1 MNILAHGPEPIYL
14 IGGAA
19 AILTALFLIAWLS
32 EPRRLYN
39 GVLFTLALG
48 GLVALLTLITFSSHW
63 QPLLTVYGILALLI
77 IAFILAIV
85 LFGWLL
91 LLINA
96 YFILKYEGF
105 SLANMLTL
113 FAGLALLALGIIAVL
128 GPGRWLPHWAQPV
141 LEIAPLL
148 FLYVGLVMYNFLINS
163 LLYQFVPRSYRQD
176 YLIVLGAGLLQG
188 HRISRL
194 LAARID
200 RAIAFYHKQKEKG
213 RKAPKLIMS
222 GGQGP
227 DEDLSEAQA
236 MANYAIIHGIPR
248 EMILLEDKSR
258 NTQQNMLFSKQL
270 AIDDYGSDHFRA
282 KFFTNNYHL
291 LRAGIYA
298 RQAGLAANGVG
309 AHTRFY
315 YLLNAMI
322 REFGALV
329 VMNRKR
335 HLAII
340 GLIIIVCVAGTIITG
355 I

>member
-1 MNILAHGPEPIYL
+1 MDTLANNLDSIYFFT
-14 IGGAA
+14 GAA
-19 AILTALFLIAWLS
+19 VIFTAIFLVSWLI

-39 GVLFTLALG
+39 GILFTLALG
-48 GLVALLTLITFSSHW
+48 GLGILLTLVTFSNNW
-63 QPLLTVYGILALLI
+63 RPLFVIYGALGMLI
-77 IAFILAIV
+77 ILIIMITV

-113 FAGLALLALGIIAVL
+113 FAGLALLALGIFSAF
-128 GPGRWLPHWAQPV
+128 GRVNHLPDWAQPILDIV
-141 LEIAPLL
+141 PLL
-148 FLYVGLVMYNFLINS
+148 FLYAGAVMYNFLVTS
-163 LLYQFVPRSYRQD
+163 LIYQFVPRRYKED

-188 HRISRL
+188 HKISRL
-194 LAARID
+194 LGARID
-200 RAIAFYHKQKEKG
+200 RAIAFYQKQKGKG

-222 GGQGP
+222 GGQGD

-236 MANYAIIHGIPR
+236 MADYAVAHGIPR

-258 NTQQNMLFSKQL
+258 NTQQNMLFSKEL
-270 AIDDYGSDHFRA
+270 ATSDYGKPNFRA

-315 YLLNAMI
+315 YLPNAMI

-329 VMNRKR
+329 VMNKKR
-335 HLAII
+335 HLIMI
-340 GLIIIVCVAGTIITG
+340 GLIVAFCVGRAIFTAL
-355 I
+355 